1 METPLHE
8 MGVAPDLNRSL
19 PIDLCDQYSQ
29 FDLSLF
35 LLIYLTEHYMG
46 KPSVR
51 TKTMNVT
58 NSHPILIS
66 EPLQKEKPPGS

>member
-8 MGVAPDLNRSL
+8 MVVAPDLNWSL

-29 FDLSLF
+29 FDLLLI

-58 NSHPILIS
+58 NSHPILVS
-66 EPLQKEKPPGS
+66 ESLQKEESPGS